1 VAVGAADPVA
11 VAGVMAEIVAAGAAV
26 VVGAAVAVAV
36 AAIVVIVA
44 AVEIAGIAA
53 TAGNHGWLVLLPTT
67 LDSLARSTSNS
78 ACPGIIFSPKE
89 FLFALQQIHR
99 DKILRAK

>member
-1 VAVGAADPVA
+1 MAVAAADPVA
-11 VAGVMAEIVAAGAAV
+11 GAAVMAEIVAAGVVV

-36 AAIVVIVA
+36 AATVVIVA

-53 TAGNHGWLVLLPTT
+53 TAGNHGSLVPLSTT

-99 DKILRAK
+99 PTSRAK